1 MVDITPPP
9 GAGRQVINGYGDN
22 GFRVSNERYEGA
34 VIVLPDQTSVWPVA
48 RIDDLQLADFE
59 PLRQAEPA
67 VELLVLGTGSALR
80 RLPGDLE
87 AEIRAWGIRVELMD
101 TGAACRTYNVLLLED
116 RRVAAALL
124 PVA

>member
-9 GAGRQVINGYGDN
+9 AAGSQVINGYGN
-22 GFRVSNERYEGA
+22 GGFRVSNQRYEGA
-34 VIVLPDQTSVWPVA
+34 LLIFPDRTRAWPVGA
-48 RIDDLQLADFE
+48 FEDLVLADFE
-59 PLRQAEPA
+59 PLRQAEPG
-67 VELLVLGTGSALR
+67 VELLVLGTGRSLR
-80 RLPGDLE
+80 RLPMGLE